1 MYRGTLSFTKTSG
14 IIWAYWV
21 TRCPM
26 FFVLEEE
33 RQYHFVFVDIY

>member
-21 TRCPM
+21 TM